1 MMERK
6 PMRGNLTEQRYKLRN
21 RHQGDEARVGGRRNE
36 VTPLAA
42 FF

>member
-1 MMERK
+1 
-6 PMRGNLTEQRYKLRN
+6 MRGNMTEQRYMLRDHHH
-21 RHQGDEARVGGRRNE
+21 RDEARVGGRRNE